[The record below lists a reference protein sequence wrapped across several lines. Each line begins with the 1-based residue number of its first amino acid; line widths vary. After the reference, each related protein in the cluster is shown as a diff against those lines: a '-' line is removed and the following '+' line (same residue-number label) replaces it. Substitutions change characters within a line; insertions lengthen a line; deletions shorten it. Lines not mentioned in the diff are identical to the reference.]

1 MSQYQ
6 FDKWAELYAERAKDL
21 KSSAV
26 RDLLSVTSS
35 RPDIISLAG
44 GLPYT
49 KGLREEKIVAAVR
62 ETMRLEGNAALQ
74 YGPSEGH
81 VGLKKHIVSIMA
93 ADGVYVDQEEIIVTG
108 GSQQGLDLV
117 AKIFIDPGDTVIVE
131 APSYLGALSAFA
143 GYQPNFESVP
153 LDRHGIIV
161 EKLEEKL
168 RSLSKKGRRAKY
180 LYVVP
185 NFHNPAGITLSM
197 ARRKKILKLAKEYD
211 LLIVEDNPYGR
222 LRFKGKDIPS
232 LRSMDENTIYLGT
245 FSKIF
250 SPGVR
255 LGWLIAPKPIL
266 EKVIFGKQSADLCTS
281 SFTQRLVENFFNNND
296 LNKYLDNLVSRYRSR
311 CQVMLDSLEEYFPK
325 EASWT
330 KPEGGFF
337 VWAKLPEFIDTTEM
351 LAEAI
356 SKKVVYVPG
365 RAFYTDGS
373 GQNFMRLAFCYPE
386 EEEIEEGIKRL
397 AAVVKNQISLY
408 HSVADR
414 LKKSK

>member
-6 FDKWAELYAERAKDL
+6 FDKWVDLYADRASEL

-26 RDLLSVTSS
+26 RDLLSVTS
-35 RPDIISLAG
+35 RPDVISLAG

-49 KGLREEKIVAAVR
+49 KGLREEKIVAAAK
-62 ETMRLEGNAALQ
+62 EMMRLEGNAALQ

-81 VGLKKHIVSIMA
+81 IGLKKLIVDIMA
-93 ADGVYVDQEEIIVTG
+93 AEGVVVDQGEIIITD

-117 AKIFIDPGDTVIVE
+117 AKVFVDPGDTIIVE
-131 APSYLGALSAFA
+131 APSYVGALNAFS

-161 EKLEEKL
+161 EELEKKLK
-168 RSLSKKGRRAKY
+168 SLAKKGRRAKY
-180 LYVVP
+180 LYLVP
-185 NFHNPAGITLSM
+185 NFHNPAGVTLSM
-197 ARRKKILKLAKEYD
+197 ARRKKILKLAQDYE

-222 LRFKGKDIPS
+222 LRFEGKPIPS
-232 LRSMDENTIYLGT
+232 LRAMDENIIYLGT

-255 LGWLIAPKPIL
+255 LGWLIAPTPIL
-266 EKVIFGKQSADLCTS
+266 EKVIFGKQSANLCTS
-281 SFTQRLVENFFNNND
+281 SFTQRLVEYFFNTND
-296 LNKYLDNLVSRYRSR
+296 INKYLDKLVSRYRSR
-311 CQVMLDSLEEYFPK
+311 CEIMLKSLEEYFPK

-330 KPEGGFF
+330 KPQGGFF

-356 SKKVVYVPG
+356 SKKVAYVPG
-365 RAFYTDGS
+365 RAFYADGK

-386 EEEIEEGIKRL
+386 EEEIGEGIKRL
-397 AAVVKNQISLY
+397 AGVVKNQISLY

-414 LKKSK
+414 LNKKSK